1 MKIRNS
7 ISQLR
12 DKLEKQEAQERL
24 VKDYY
29 PEEYDV
35 FSYNIKAA
43 KDLLND
49 CKVLLDKG
57 EMSEVDIKFNKI
69 MEITSK
75 TLAEIIYNAN
85 LRKKE
90 EEKKGRFNIFHR
102 IIQSI
107 RVKKF

>member
-1 MKIRNS
+1 M
-7 ISQLR
+7 
-12 DKLEKQEAQERL
+12 

-29 PEEYDV
+29 PGEYDV
-35 FSYNIKAA
+35 FSYNIKAV

-57 EMSEVDIKFNKI
+57 EMSEVDIRFNKI

-75 TLAEIIYNAN
+75 TLDEIIYNSN
-85 LRKKE
+85 LRK
-90 EEKKGRFNIFHR
+90 KKGRFNIFHR